1 MKETLLR
8 FDAPAVQE
16 HLTHS
21 REASA
26 CASPLEEALTQ
37 KQNGTLT
44 ENGRGGEGHQARPGL
59 EEIDDDPQGGHPQ
72 GGLYL
77 RKERQPPTRRPYLIS
92 NAALGQH
99 PGLPDPTYAQIYG
112 PALKPLSFTRLIIP
126 RWFINRR
133 AESIFTVKVI
143 WSEDG
148 VRHVSPQVGV
158 PKRGPLHRARDE
170 RRPRRAKAG

>member
-21 REASA
+21 REAST
-26 CASPLEEALTQ
+26 CTSPLEEALTQ
-37 KQNGTLT
+37 RQNGTLT
-44 ENGRGGEGHQARPGL
+44 ANGKGTGGHQARPGL
-59 EEIDDDPQGGHPQ
+59 EEIDDPQ

-143 WSEDG
+143 WSEGG

-158 PKRGPLHRARDE
+158 PKREPLHRARDE

>member
-1 MKETLLR
+1 MKKTLLR
-8 FDAPAVQE
+8 FDAPAVQQ
-16 HLTHS
+16 HLIHS
-21 REASA
+21 REAST
-26 CASPLEEALTQ
+26 CASSLEETLTQ
-37 KQNGTLT
+37 NQNGSLT
-44 ENGRGGEGHQARPGL
+44 GNGEATQGHQERSGL
-59 EEIDDDPQGGHPQ
+59 AEIDDDPQW
-72 GGLYL
+72 GLYL

-112 PALKPLSFTRLIIP
+112 PALEPLSFTRLIIP

-148 VRHVSPQVGV
+148 VRHVTPQVGV
-158 PKRGPLHRARDE
+158 PKRGSLHRAGGE
-170 RRPRRAKAG
+170 RRARRTRAG

>member
-21 REASA
+21 REAST

-37 KQNGTLT
+37 KHNGTLI
-44 ENGRGGEGHQARPGL
+44 ENGRGAEELQARPGL
-59 EEIDDDPQGGHPQ
+59 SEMDDPQ

-158 PKRGPLHRARDE
+158 PKRGPLQRARDK
-170 RRPRRAKAG
+170 RRARRTKAG